1 MESKNNYKEERFDS
15 FLNKT
20 IIFSSKDFFRKQ
32 MSISNKEKTII
43 DDADYSAFLEDFIE
57 RSGASSAFDYM
68 EDVSELNEAL
78 KSLSAIEQSVIFL
91 LFEEEI
97 SQNDAARILEICS
110 NSVSRIKLRAIN
122 KLKKYFKGDWKDE
135 K

>member
-1 MESKNNYKEERFDS
+1 MGNKKNYKEERFDS